1 MSNQDRDCI
10 GAILLP
16 DEGGIKPTF
25 YVLRDGK
32 ITFGADGELESAD
45 WRLFNELLGVVREHY
60 AQKGGLEA
68 AARAH
73 GAVDIPDMDGTEY
86 NDPAPQRQQPRQP
99 VRQPQRP
106 PQRQQAP
113 QRPPQGETI
122 WCDRCNQPMRA
133 GRVMQGQ
140 YGPRRAYDCTSGCF
154 GDKINSKTGQPFP
167 YTTWVDA

>member
-1 MSNQDRDCI
+1 M
-10 GAILLP
+10 
-16 DEGGIKPTF
+16 
-25 YVLRDGK
+25 K
-32 ITFGADGELESAD
+32 ITHKIPWKMAYGQTVVEVESEFPNGGLTGADYASIAVAAAD
-45 WRLFNELLGVVREHY
+45 MEDAVTAVG
-60 AQKGGLEA
+60 GGPGLEES
-68 AARAH
+68 ARAH